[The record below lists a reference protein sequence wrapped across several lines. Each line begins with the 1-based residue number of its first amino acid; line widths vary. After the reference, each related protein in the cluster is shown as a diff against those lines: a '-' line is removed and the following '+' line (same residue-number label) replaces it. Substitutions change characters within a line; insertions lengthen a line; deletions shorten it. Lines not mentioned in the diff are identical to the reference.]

1 MENRIQHLL
10 LTGIACFILLWPVN
24 VLADDTGPVIEPD
37 LDPKEFKVARIDNEF
52 FEIGLSA
59 GLISIE
65 DFGTV
70 PTYGAQLTFHATEDL
85 FLQAIGGYAN
95 ATVSTAELILGE
107 DIRLLNDSE
116 RQYVYYDFLVGLNW
130 LPGESFITR
139 KLAFKSSNYIAGG
152 VGNTLF
158 GGENNLTWVGAIG
171 YKLVLTDFMTWQYDI
186 RDHIFESDLLGSS
199 KWVHNI
205 ELSTGVSLFF

>member
-1 MENRIQHLL
+1 MENRLQYIFLTWAISLAGLL
-10 LTGIACFILLWPVN
+10 PAVGFAEETA
-24 VLADDTGPVIEPD
+24 PVIDPS
-37 LDPKEFKVARIDNEF
+37 LDPENFKVARIDNEF
-52 FEIGLSA
+52 FEVGATA

-70 PTYGAQLTFHATEDL
+70 PVYGAQLTFHATEDL
-85 FLQAIGGYAN
+85 FLQAAGGYSQAQ
-95 ATVSTAELILGE
+95 VSAAEQILGE
-107 DIRLLNDSE
+107 DIRLLNDEE
-116 RQYVYYDFLVGLNW
+116 RQYIYYDFLVGLNW

-139 KLAFKSSNYIAGG
+139 KLAFKASNYLVAG

-158 GGENNLTWVGAIG
+158 GGESNLTWVGGLG

-186 RDHIFESDLLGSS
+186 RDHAFKSELLGQS

-205 ELSTGVSLFF
+205 ELSTGISLFF